1 MFVENLLAVLLT
13 FYKLNGLNPAKPA
26 SCQRKAADAA
36 EGVDHAQRHAAT
48 SRNASNVIPSARTGL
63 P

>member
-1 MFVENLLAVLLT
+1 MFVENLLAVRLAFNELH
-13 FYKLNGLNPAKPA
+13 GLNPAKPA
-26 SCQRKAADAA
+26 SCQREAANAA